1 MSTTDNPLQS
11 ARERVAQELQKQKD
25 LLSNLELLP
34 VEYREKAST
43 ALQQQFDKAKQLAE
57 DTRSRISASDAGRQ
71 LAELE
76 VRVLKATAET
86 AKLVTGLIERYE
98 NEIQDRIKMLETR
111 LSGEAS
117 AEAKAIV
124 EKETVAPTAKPAA
137 KAKVEPKAKA
147 APKTK
152 TEPKAKAEPKAKTAP
167 KPKAAPKAKAAPK
180 KDA

>member
-11 ARERVAQELQKQKD
+11 ARDRVSQELQKQKE

-34 VEYREKAST
+34 VEYREKASA

-57 DTRSRISASDAGRQ
+57 DTRNRISASDAGRQ

-111 LSGEAS
+111 LSSGETS
-117 AEAKAIV
+117 TEDEAVV
-124 EKETVAPTAKPAA
+124 EKEAA
-137 KAKVEPKAKA
+137 TPKAK
-147 APKTK
+147 PT
-152 TEPKAKAEPKAKTAP
+152 PKAKAEPQAKAAPKAKAEAKTKAAP